1 MRDALGLTGAALTPG
16 AQRSWW
22 LREAL
27 ADDPGAECPPL
38 DRELT
43 ADVVIVGGGFTGLW
57 TAYFLTELNP
67 KLGVVIL
74 EQDICGGGPSG
85 RNDGFAS
92 GWWDELHGLV
102 TLYGQEAA
110 VRSCRAISASIKEIG
125 EFCELHG
132 VDAWYRTG
140 GYMYAITATAH
151 ERLCEEMVELAREVG
166 VPEELRALT
175 AEEVRTRC
183 ASPAFRGGAYMRDGA
198 SVQPA
203 RLARGLRRVVL
214 GRGVTIHE
222 GTTVSRLDRTTAVTP
237 RGSVRAKHA
246 VLAVNAW
253 GVGWPQLN
261 SRLVAWSSY
270 IVLTAPAPDRL
281 REIGWTGGELIS
293 DFRVSLRYFRTTPD
307 GRIAFGGGGGRAR
320 RTVDDMFTRDAR
332 AVAETAEGF
341 RLMFPSFAG
350 VPIEDAWGGPID
362 VSPNHLP
369 TFGRLADS
377 NVYYAAGYTGNGV
390 APTRIAGKVLADL
403 ITGSDTDAVRLPMV
417 NARSRAFPP
426 EPFRSWGAMV
436 VRRAII
442 AKETAEEQGR
452 RPGFVAAQLART
464 PRRMGYLLGP
474 D

>member
-38 DRELT
+38 DRDIT

-67 KLGVVIL
+67 KLGVVVL

-85 RNDGFAS
+85 RNGGFAS

-132 VDAWYRTG
+132 VDAWYRAG
-140 GYMYAITATAH
+140 GYMYAITAAAH

-390 APTRIAGKVLADL
+390 APTRIAGRVLADL

-436 VRRAII
+436 VRRAMI

>member
-38 DRELT
+38 DRDIT

-67 KLGVVIL
+67 KLGVVVL

-85 RNDGFAS
+85 RNGGFAS

-132 VDAWYRTG
+132 VDAWYRAG
-140 GYMYAITATAH
+140 GYMYAITAAAH

-175 AEEVRTRC
+175 PEEVRTRC

-390 APTRIAGKVLADL
+390 APTRIAGQVLADL

-436 VRRAII
+436 VRRAMI